1 MYLLSRLS
9 ILGRTTKPKSVR
21 MAAPPSTI
29 QSSDSR
35 DSITTRQTVFTEAT
49 DVFYDAKSR
58 FDSASIASGYSR
70 GSKISLT
77 EGQHMGRKKSQK
89 KRKKS
94 EEISVYSQLGKQN

>member
-1 MYLLSRLS
+1 
-9 ILGRTTKPKSVR
+9 

-77 EGQHMGRKKSQK
+77 DAQHIGRKKSQK
-89 KRKKS
+89 KKKKS
-94 EEISVYSQLGKQN
+94 EEIPSKLCLLSIKVDNFSCARLFC